1 MYVNLNSNAG
11 VKIVQCVRNTGEKG
25 SLPEDAWP
33 PETLSGAS
41 EAAAVLATKAHSG
54 VACTVQ

>member
-1 MYVNLNSNAG
+1 M
-11 VKIVQCVRNTGEKG
+11 KIVQCVRNTGEKG

>member
-1 MYVNLNSNAG
+1 M
-11 VKIVQCVRNTGEKG
+11 KIVQCVRDTDEKG
-25 SLPEDAWP
+25 SLPEDVWP

-54 VACTVQ
+54 VAYTVQ